1 MSVHN
6 QKHDEVREEAPDH
19 QKRLRRHVMSR
30 CWQQPKTS
38 KTTYIYIYI
47 YIIYLVY
54 YVYICC
60 VVPPCLFSRLSP
72 SFPIYLKNAG
82 FYCHWTL
89 SRPSIYI
96 CPVCVFFTLHRYF
109 YPSTSSTNNQRP
121 CRESSILEEM
131 HVPWPQN
138 YATERD
144 TTYEVRCYA
153 CSINKHSSIDS
164 SALLPMQCI
173 ISMCVYLHPE
183 TISLLIGT
191 IRTLRTHGTH
201 EELST
206 FFWLSTFRIAVS
218 LWGQLGANHLKFDW
232 FAPKTTLQS

>member
-1 MSVHN
+1 MSYLPVCSLGSPPPSPSISRMPAFIVTGPCPAL
-6 QKHDEVREEAPDH
+6 QYIFAPCVCSSH
-19 QKRLRRHVMSR
+19 YIVISTRRH
-30 CWQQPKTS
+30 
-38 KTTYIYIYI
+38 
-47 YIIYLVY
+47 
-54 YVYICC
+54 
-60 VVPPCLFSRLSP
+60 
-72 SFPIYLKNAG
+72 
-82 FYCHWTL
+82 
-89 SRPSIYI
+89 
-96 CPVCVFFTLHRYF
+96 
-109 YPSTSSTNNQRP
+109 TSSTNNQRP

-191 IRTLRTHGTH
+191 IIRTLRTHGTH